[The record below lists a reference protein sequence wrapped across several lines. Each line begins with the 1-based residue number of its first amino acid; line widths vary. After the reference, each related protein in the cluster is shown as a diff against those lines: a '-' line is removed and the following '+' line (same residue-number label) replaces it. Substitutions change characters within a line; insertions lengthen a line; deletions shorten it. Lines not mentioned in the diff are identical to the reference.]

1 MEDYIDFVLGR
12 NQPKADASAKGGG
25 QARAKAAPPDKAA
38 TQAAWQA
45 RRELGKQIAKAEKD
59 MAKLQARIAEV
70 DTALADPAKAPKPL
84 AGMNLGALGKLR
96 AS

>member
-1 MEDYIDFVLGR
+1 
-12 NQPKADASAKGGG
+12 
-25 QARAKAAPPDKAA
+25 
-38 TQAAWQA
+38 
-45 RRELGKQIAKAEKD
+45 

-96 AS
+96 SQLTEDLETLEAQWLEWSEQAAS